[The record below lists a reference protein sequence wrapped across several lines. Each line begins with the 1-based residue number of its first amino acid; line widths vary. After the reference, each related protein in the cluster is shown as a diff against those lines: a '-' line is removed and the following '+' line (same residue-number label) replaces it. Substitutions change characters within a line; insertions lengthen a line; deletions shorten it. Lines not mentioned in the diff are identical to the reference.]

1 MSKYLNKVFPLMPID
16 RVIIVGND
24 DLDEQNK
31 SAYATKVFVDIG
43 AKFDCVRPIEPLY
56 CHCCDDP
63 T

>member
-1 MSKYLNKVFPLMPID
+1 MPID